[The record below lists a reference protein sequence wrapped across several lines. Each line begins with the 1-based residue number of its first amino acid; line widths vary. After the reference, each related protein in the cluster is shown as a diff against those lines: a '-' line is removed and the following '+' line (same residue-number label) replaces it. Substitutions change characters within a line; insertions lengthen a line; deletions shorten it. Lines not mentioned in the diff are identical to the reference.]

1 MQNNS
6 LKNIF
11 IIFIALLGITIV
23 ATFVVL
29 GFNSLIGF
37 TTDIN
42 NEDVA
47 TSIAAVAFSI
57 GLLLKLVYEKNN
69 IE

>member
-1 MQNNS
+1 MKNNS

-23 ATFVVL
+23 ATFIVL

-47 TSIAAVAFSI
+47 ISIAAVAFTI